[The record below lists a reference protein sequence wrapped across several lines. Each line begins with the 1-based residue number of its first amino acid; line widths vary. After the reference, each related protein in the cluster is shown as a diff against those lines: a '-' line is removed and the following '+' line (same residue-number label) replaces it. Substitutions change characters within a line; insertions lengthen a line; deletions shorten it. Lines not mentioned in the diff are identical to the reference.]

1 MERLILTN
9 GNVIRPTRIES
20 GMAVVCRNGRIERIL
35 PGNGVTPEPG
45 DRVID
50 ARGGYI
56 APGFIDMHV
65 HGGGGYDFMD
75 GTVEAFLGVAETHAR
90 YGTTALVPTTLTC
103 TDEELYRVFEVF
115 REAGRCNKRG
125 ARLLGL
131 HLEGPYFSHPGS
143 ALSEDPPPRGVRDDS
158 RSRPGNHPLECRSG
172 AGRRSRNGTRTAPS
186 RDFGL
191 CGAYRRCV

>member
-9 GNVIRPTRIES
+9 GSVIRPTRIES
-20 GMAVVCRNGRIERIL
+20 GMAVVCRDGRIEQIL
-35 PGNGVTPEPG
+35 PADAVTPEAG

-65 HGGGGYDFMD
+65 HGGGGHDFMD
-75 GTVEAFLGVAETHAR
+75 GTVEAFLGAAETHAR

-115 REAGRCNKRG
+115 READRRNERG
-125 ARLLGL
+125 AKLLGL
-131 HLEGPYFSHPGS
+131 HLEGPYFS
-143 ALSEDPPPRGVRDDS
+143 PRQ
-158 RSRPGNHPLECRSG
+158 SG
-172 AGRRSRNGTRTAPS
+172 AQDPHYLKTPRREEYEAILDAAPEIIRWSVAPELDEIGRAH
-186 RDFGL
+186 
-191 CGAYRRCV
+191 V

>member
-115 REAGRCNKRG
+115 READRCNKRG
-125 ARLLGL
+125 ARLLGWFVALLRFCCSPGRSFSL
-131 HLEGPYFSHPGS
+131 HGTGCGTGS
-143 ALSEDPPPRGVRDDS
+143 GSGDS
-158 RSRPGNHPLECRSG
+158 
-172 AGRRSRNGTRTAPS
+172 
-186 RDFGL
+186 L
-191 CGAYRRCV
+191 CGFWRCFTSWSCTTSAFLTGYCSAIRTSFRIFIRR

>member
-9 GNVIRPTRIES
+9 GNVIRSTRIES

-65 HGGGGYDFMD
+65 HGGGGHDFMD

-131 HLEGPYFSHPGS
+131 HLEGPYFRTGR
-143 ALSEDPPPRGVRDDS
+143 AAPRI
-158 RSRPGNHPLECRSG
+158 
-172 AGRRSRNGTRTAPS
+172 RTI
-186 RDFGL
+186 
-191 CGAYRRCV
+191 

>member
-115 REAGRCNKRG
+115 READRCNKRG

-131 HLEGPYFSHPGS
+131 HYQILKENACHLPVHRYFYEKAFHTQQIYGYDNKPFHLLHTHSLFRS
-143 ALSEDPPPRGVRDDS
+143 AW
-158 RSRPGNHPLECRSG
+158 RSYRSFHQSPELPADG
-172 AGRRSRNGTRTAPS
+172 W
-186 RDFGL
+186 
-191 CGAYRRCV
+191 